1 MTPPDPSRRKPHNDS
16 TATALLIGMV
26 LAVGVTAAASFS
38 AAGSGALQE
47 TLRTLGFGRDTEI
60 QAEQRKQA
68 AVLADFERI
77 INRMD
82 NEIGGLS
89 SRVARTAANDRAV
102 SERLSHIDSGIAAL
116 TGEMQDVRARSGS
129 VDGEG
134 WHKPIEHLNTAVSGA
149 RGDIITLRSS
159 LDAYDQARRNDIGAP
174 TAGSSG
180 WRRRSPHPTPRRRC
194 QTPRRP
200 PQTPRAGRTAC
211 SACSACAEPTA
222 SAAAACSTWA
232 PAGIRPGREARVAKL
247 PMPLTRPTLGVCLA
261 MR

>member
-129 VDGEG
+129 ADGEG

-159 LDAYDQARRNDIGAP
+159 LDAYDQARRNDIGALN
-174 TAGSSG
+174 
-180 WRRRSPHPTPRRRC
+180 RRVERLEKALAAPDT
-194 QTPRRP
+194 
-200 PQTPRAGRTAC
+200 
-211 SACSACAEPTA
+211 TA
-222 SAAAACSTWA
+222 SVPNSAA
-232 PAGIRPGREARVAKL
+232 PAANAQGGSNSLLGLFGLRGTDSERSGRVL
-247 PMPLTRPTLGVCLA
+247 DMGTGGY
-261 MR
+261 